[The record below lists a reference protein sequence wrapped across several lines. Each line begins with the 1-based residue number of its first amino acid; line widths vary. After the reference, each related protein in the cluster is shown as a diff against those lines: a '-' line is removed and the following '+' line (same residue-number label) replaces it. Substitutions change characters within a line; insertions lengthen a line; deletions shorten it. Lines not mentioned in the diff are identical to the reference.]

1 MGQIRPLTHRR
12 KKLWNFS
19 ARASHVQVSFRVRSS
34 TIRYSKAMAA
44 CTRPSP
50 KISPP
55 PPPQDFDHLVHIG
68 GATRLLEL
76 WLKLGLGQRG
86 KIARIDVWLLFFF
99 FFCHHRL
106 LWHKGEGRRGTWLV
120 IKATQQSSR
129 LQFLAFVACGYCL
142 YEIRV

>member
-1 MGQIRPLTHRR
+1 MAEVGTRAKGKDSEDRR
-12 KKLWNFS
+12 M
-19 ARASHVQVSFRVRSS
+19 VVV
-34 TIRYSKAMAA
+34 
-44 CTRPSP
+44 
-50 KISPP
+50 
-55 PPPQDFDHLVHIG
+55 
-68 GATRLLEL
+68 
-76 WLKLGLGQRG
+76 
-86 KIARIDVWLLFFF
+86 FFF